1 MRFWLPTSDNLM
13 FFARFANSPIPYT
26 AFLGGI
32 GGLSNTG
39 IGGISDTGIG
49 NGTGL
54 TTTVIF

>member
-1 MRFWLPTSDNLM
+1 M